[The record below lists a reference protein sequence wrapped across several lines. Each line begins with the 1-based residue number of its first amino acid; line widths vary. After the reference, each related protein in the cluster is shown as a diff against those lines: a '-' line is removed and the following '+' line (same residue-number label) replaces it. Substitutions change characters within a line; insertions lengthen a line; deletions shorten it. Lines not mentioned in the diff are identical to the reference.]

1 MAADVDVES
10 LERTEA
16 AAMPDGD
23 VERLEQIWHHD
34 FIVNHPLNVVV
45 TKSEVLDWVRSG
57 QVAFG
62 RIERTVEAVRVV
74 GDTAISMGQ
83 EVLEPAS
90 GTAGAGRTVT
100 TRYTHVWI
108 RTGDRW
114 QLAARHAP
122 AMVETAT

>member
-16 AAMPDGD
+16 AAMLDGD
-23 VERLEQIWHHD
+23 VERLEQIWH
-34 FIVNHPLNVVV
+34 
-45 TKSEVLDWVRSG
+45 
-57 QVAFG
+57 
-62 RIERTVEAVRVV
+62 
-74 GDTAISMGQ
+74 TAISMGQ

-90 GTAGAGRTVT
+90 GTTGAGQTVT